1 MKWQTYTVHVEHE
14 TGEILTD
21 EMIYKKNLEIKSIE
35 TKYKQIKPDVTEK
48 TIIKLYGPAR
58 QQAINW

>member
-21 EMIYKKNLEIKSIE
+21 EMIYKKNLEVKITE
-35 TKYKQIKPDVTEK
+35 TKYTKIKPDVTEK
-48 TIIKLYGPAR
+48 TIIKLYGPRR
-58 QQAINW
+58 QQRLF